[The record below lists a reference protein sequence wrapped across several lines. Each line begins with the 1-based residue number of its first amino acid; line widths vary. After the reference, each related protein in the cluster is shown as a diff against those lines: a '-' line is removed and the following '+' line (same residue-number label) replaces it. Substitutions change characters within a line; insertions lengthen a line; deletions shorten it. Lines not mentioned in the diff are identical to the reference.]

1 MPCVP
6 LLCIRD
12 YNLLAWRMNS
22 TPRCHWAQTSF
33 CCCLTAC
40 QHLKVGRFWPKKQHS
55 RANWIWPLKWRKL
68 PACRAA
74 VPLNGAGALQL
85 VVRHHHWDKMSLH
98 FIVFH
103 TVKKKVKNRIPQPLS
118 KVEKLRTPSENGGR
132 VCLQNPQIPVFDMHS
147 SNYIIT

>member
-6 LLCIRD
+6 LVCIRD

-40 QHLKVGRFWPKKQHS
+40 QHLKMGRFWPKKNNTLGQIGFGHS
-55 RANWIWPLKWRKL
+55 NEEKL
-68 PACRAA
+68 PGCRAA

-85 VVRHHHWDKMSLH
+85 VVRHHHWDRMSLH

-103 TVKKKVKNRIPQPLS
+103 TVKKKVKNLIPQPLS

-132 VCLQNPQIPVFDMHS
+132 VCVCRTPKFLSVWYAFI
-147 SNYIIT
+147 